1 MNKLKCCIA
10 ALAVCLF
17 SFSATPVLTAAN
29 PLKTETG
36 RPALRVEI
44 RSSVD
49 DLWNGMS
56 KKDPE
61 PHGRVYYLLSLGSNE
76 PEEPLK
82 RPVDEKALA
91 AQLHQALNAQG
102 FRQMKS
108 DEKPD
113 ILLTVLYG
121 RGYLKNPFMPN
132 GVDEISSGV
141 PIVNITSA
149 EDVFARQQIGY
160 EAKLQNAQE
169 EKLFIAV
176 RALKYPET
184 KAEKPKR
191 LWQTQMIMDGPDRH
205 DLNEVAKDMFLIG
218 AQHFDRVLPKE
229 GILVSTDDPK
239 GRVILAPIR
248 VLETQEDRPSKLRK
262 K

>member
-1 MNKLKCCIA
+1 MK
-10 ALAVCLF
+10 
-17 SFSATPVLTAAN
+17 
-29 PLKTETG
+29 
-36 RPALRVEI
+36 
-44 RSSVD
+44 
-49 DLWNGMS
+49 

-76 PEEPLK
+76 PEVALK

-91 AQLHQALNAQG
+91 AQLHQALKAQG
-102 FRQMKS
+102 FRQMS
-108 DEKPD
+108 ADEKPD

-121 RGYLKNPFMPN
+121 RGYLKNPYMPN
-132 GVDEISSGV
+132 GADEISSSI
-141 PIVNITSA
+141 PIVNITTA

-160 EAKLQNAQE
+160 EEKLQNAQA

-176 RALKYPET
+176 RALKYPES

-191 LWQTQMIMDGPDRH
+191 LWQTMMIMDGPDRH
-205 DLNEVAKDMFLIG
+205 DLNEAAQDMFLVG
-218 AQHFDRVLPKE
+218 AQHFDRVLPNG

-248 VLETQEDRPSKLRK
+248 VMETEEAPPSRPK
-262 K
+262 KK